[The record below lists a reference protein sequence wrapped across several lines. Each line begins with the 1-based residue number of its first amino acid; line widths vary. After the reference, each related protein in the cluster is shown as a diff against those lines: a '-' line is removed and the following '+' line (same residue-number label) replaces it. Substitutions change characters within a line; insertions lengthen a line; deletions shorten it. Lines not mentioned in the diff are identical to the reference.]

1 MCDAHVTSV
10 DESETLEFP
19 WGRIR
24 WLVNGAKVRGANITV
39 GWVEIEPGM
48 KNPLHLHPNSEEVL
62 VLMEGELD
70 HSIGDEVHRLTRG
83 SAIVVPANTPHD
95 GRNVGSVTARMVVSY
110 PTGDRQMVV
119 LEESNA

>member
-10 DESETLEFP
+10 DESETVEFA

-24 WLVNGAKVRGANITV
+24 WLANGARVPGANITV

-83 SAIVVPANTPHD
+83 SAILVPQNTPHD
-95 GRNVGSVTARMVVSY
+95 GRNVGSVTARMLVSY

-119 LEESNA
+119 LEER

>member
-1 MCDAHVTSV
+1 MCDAHVTAV
-10 DESETLEFP
+10 DREEVLEFE

-24 WLVNGAKVRGANITV
+24 WLVNGANVRGVNITV

-62 VLMEGELD
+62 VLLEGELD
-70 HSIGDEVHRLTRG
+70 HSIGDELHRLTPG
-83 SAIVVPANTPHD
+83 SAIVVPSNTPHD
-95 GRNVGSVTARMVVSY
+95 GRNVGDTTARMLVSY

-119 LEESNA
+119 LEER